1 MFWTDGSKYLGH
13 WEAGVQNGVGIMIFP
28 DGVKRAGFF
37 EKNVFQVPLK
47 NKEQYSEIEEEIP
60 EEIRNELELFLRER
74 EAKAE
79 QLRA

>member
-1 MFWTDGSKYLGH
+1 MLWTDGSRYLGH

-37 EKNVFQVPLK
+37 EKNVFQVPLRHK
-47 NKEQYSEIEEEIP
+47 QQYEEFEEEIP
-60 EEIRNELELFLRER
+60 DSILKELGLFLDER

-79 QLRA
+79 